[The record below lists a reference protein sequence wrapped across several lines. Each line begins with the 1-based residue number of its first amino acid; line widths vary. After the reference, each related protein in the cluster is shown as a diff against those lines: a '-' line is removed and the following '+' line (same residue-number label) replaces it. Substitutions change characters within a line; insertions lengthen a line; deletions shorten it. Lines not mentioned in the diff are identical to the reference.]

1 MDPILY
7 FILLSILPLAYK
19 LSFWL
24 YVVQLKEYRCD
35 RLKDYLKTP
44 QWKKSSFQFL
54 VLAGIGCVEIYWGIF
69 TL

>member
-44 QWKKSSFQFL
+44 Q
-54 VLAGIGCVEIYWGIF
+54 
-69 TL
+69 